1 MLIARDYSRKSVQNY
16 CFFCNHANIL
26 AKKVKFICICNKKA
40 VILCPIWKRH
50 ASCIDTITA
59 KWCNGSTTDS
69 GSVCLGSNPSL
80 ATKFLFLMR
89 RKIAIIAGGDS
100 SEYEVSLRSAAG
112 IYSFLKPTPTPF
124 LKGRELDYDLTIVCL
139 RGKEW
144 RALAE
149 TDNELQKNNGAVP
162 MDSDKWVTIDK
173 NDFSYTYQ
181 DEKIPFDFAYITIHG
196 TPGENGV
203 LQGYLDM
210 LGVPYSCCGVLAA
223 AMTFN
228 KYTCNQYL
236 KGFGVNVAES
246 VLLRKN
252 QEPRTKSQDIV
263 AQVGLPCFI
272 KTNVGGSSFG
282 VTKVKTLEDVIP
294 AIEKAFGE
302 GDEVICEAEMK
313 GIEITCGVY
322 KTKNKAV
329 AFPITEVVT
338 SNEFFDYDAKY
349 NGQVDEITPARIPDE
364 VRDKVQAL
372 TLKIYD
378 ILGCKGIIRVD
389 YILTGDEAMRREA
402 KGEEARGERREAKG
416 EEARGERREAKG
428 DEGEWKI
435 NLLEVNT
442 TPGMTA
448 TSFIPQQIRAAG
460 LEIGE
465 VLGEIIE
472 DSLEVKN

>member
-1 MLIARDYSRKSVQNY
+1 M
-16 CFFCNHANIL
+16 
-26 AKKVKFICICNKKA
+26 
-40 VILCPIWKRH
+40 CPIWKRH
-50 ASCIDTITA
+50 ASYEDIITA

-69 GSVCLGSNPSL
+69 GSVCLGSSPSL

-112 IYSFLKPTPTPF
+112 IYSFLSEIASQKS
-124 LKGRELDYDLTIVCL
+124 RHDYDLTIVCL

-149 TDNELQKNNGAVP
+149 TDSELQKNNGAVP
-162 MDSDKWVTIDK
+162 IESEKWVEIDK
-173 NDFSYTYQ
+173 NDFSYTYKG
-181 DEKIPFDFAYITIHG
+181 EKIQFDFAYITIHG

-210 LGVPYSCCGVLAA
+210 VGVPYSCCGVLAA

-246 VLLRKN
+246 VLLRKEAMRRLGN
-252 QEPRTKSQDIV
+252 EAIGEDIIK
-263 AQVGLPCFI
+263 QVGLPCFI

-282 VTKVKTLEDVIP
+282 VTKVKTLEDVVP
-294 AIEKAFGE
+294 AIEKAFAE

-349 NGQVDEITPARIPDE
+349 NGQVEEITPARIPDS
-364 VRDKVQAL
+364 VRDEVQAL

-378 ILGCKGIIRVD
+378 ILGCQGIIRVD
-389 YILTGDEAMRREA
+389 YILTGDEAIRREGDEA
-402 KGEEARGERREAKG
+402 IRRLGEEGG
-416 EEARGERREAKG
+416 
-428 DEGEWKI
+428 WTI

-460 LEIGE
+460 LNIGE
-465 VLGEIIE
+465 VLSEIVE
-472 DSLEVKN
+472 DNFTV

>member
-1 MLIARDYSRKSVQNY
+1 
-16 CFFCNHANIL
+16 
-26 AKKVKFICICNKKA
+26 
-40 VILCPIWKRH
+40 
-50 ASCIDTITA
+50 
-59 KWCNGSTTDS
+59 
-69 GSVCLGSNPSL
+69 
-80 ATKFLFLMR
+80 MR

-100 SEYEVSLRSAAG
+100 SEYGVSLRSAAG
-112 IYSFLKPTPTPF
+112 IYSFLS
-124 LKGRELDYDLTIVCL
+124 GIASQESRHHYDLTIVCL

-149 TDNELQKNNGAVP
+149 TDNELQKNNGVVP
-162 MDSDKWVTIDK
+162 MDSEKWVDIDK
-173 NDFSYTYQ
+173 NDFSFIYAGQKTT
-181 DEKIPFDFAYITIHG
+181 FDFAYITIHG

-210 LGVPYSCCGVLAA
+210 VGVPYSCCGVLAA

-228 KYTCNQYL
+228 KYTCNHYL

-282 VTKVKTLEDVIP
+282 VTKVKTLEDVVP

-389 YILTGDEAMRREA
+389 YILTKGLEDASLQDGSKVAYRTLAERAIGDEA
-402 KGEEARGERREAKG
+402 KGERREAKG
-416 EEARGERREAKG
+416 ERL
-428 DEGEWKI
+428 EGEWKI

-460 LEIGE
+460 LEIGK
-465 VLGEIIE
+465 VLSEIIE
-472 DSLEVKN
+472 NNFTV